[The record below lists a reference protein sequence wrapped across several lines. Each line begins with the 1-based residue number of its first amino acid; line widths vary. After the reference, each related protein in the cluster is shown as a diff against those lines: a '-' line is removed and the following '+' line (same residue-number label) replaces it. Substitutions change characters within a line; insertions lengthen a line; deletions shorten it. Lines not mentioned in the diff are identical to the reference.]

1 MTKASYHVDGHDLS
15 DLFLSSP
22 ISFRDDCRKHIPTT
36 GSVIYTIW
44 NQEDDFIYVGISGTQ
59 KSLEKRNPQSRI
71 QSHARGARSG
81 DQFCVYVHD
90 FYVIP
95 EIVKKS
101 TYEFSRGHLD
111 RLTRE
116 YIQSNLSYRFKSF
129 HDEDSVEI
137 LSDLEKKL
145 RKEFLEF
152 PFLMGFRSNTL
163 R

>member
-1 MTKASYHVDGHDLS
+1 MTKANYHVDGHDLS
-15 DLFLSSP
+15 DLFDLIP

-101 TYEFSRGHLD
+101 AYEFSRGHLD
-111 RLTRE
+111 SLTKE
-116 YIQSNLSYRFKSF
+116 YIQSNLSYRFKNF
-129 HDEDSVEI
+129 QDEGSVKTVTELERELKKGIFGIPI
-137 LSDLEKKL
+137 LNGIEK
-145 RKEFLEF
+145 
-152 PFLMGFRSNTL
+152 
-163 R
+163 

>member
-22 ISFRDDCRKHIPTT
+22 ISFRDDCRKHIPKT
-36 GSVIYTIW
+36 GSVIYTVW
-44 NQEDDFIYVGISGTQ
+44 NQENDFIYVGISGTQ

-111 RLTRE
+111 SLTKE
-116 YIQSNLSYRFKSF
+116 YIQSNLSYRFKRF
-129 HDEDSVEI
+129 QDEGSVKTVAELERELKKGIFGVPI
-137 LSDLEKKL
+137 LNGIEK
-145 RKEFLEF
+145 
-152 PFLMGFRSNTL
+152 
-163 R
+163 

>member
-22 ISFRDDCRKHIPTT
+22 ISFRDDCRKHIPKT
-36 GSVIYTIW
+36 GSVIYTVW
-44 NQEDDFIYVGISGTQ
+44 NQENDFIYVGISGTQ

-111 RLTRE
+111 GLTKE
-116 YIQSNLSYRFKSF
+116 YIQSNLSYRFKRF
-129 HDEDSVEI
+129 QDEGSVKTVAELERELKKGIFGVPI
-137 LSDLEKKL
+137 LNGIEK
-145 RKEFLEF
+145 
-152 PFLMGFRSNTL
+152 
-163 R
+163 

>member
-15 DLFLSSP
+15 DLFTPRP

-71 QSHARGARSG
+71 QSNARGAKSG

-101 TYEFSRGHLD
+101 AYEFSRGHLD
-111 RLTRE
+111 SLTKE
-116 YIQSNLSYRFKSF
+116 YIQSNLSYRFKDF
-129 HDEDSVEI
+129 QDEGSVKTVTELERELKKGIFGIPI
-137 LSDLEKKL
+137 LNGIEK
-145 RKEFLEF
+145 
-152 PFLMGFRSNTL
+152 
-163 R
+163 